1 MPTNVTMPK
10 LGLTMET
17 GKIVEWK
24 ADEGSEV
31 KQGDILLVVET
42 EKITY
47 DVEAPATGILHIIVP
62 VEGEV
67 PVADLIGVIAADK
80 AEYDNVAKEGAP
92 AAAPAAAA
100 APQTDASKVVPISSA
115 QSSTPA
121 VDASNI
127 NLVVIGG
134 GPGGYPAAIRA
145 AQLGAKVT
153 IIEKDKFGGT
163 CLNRGCIPTKSLLQS
178 AGMYHSAKNAGVF
191 GVKTSGV
198 TLDFPAVMN
207 RKNTVV
213 KQLVGGLGGI
223 LKSHG
228 MKIINGTG
236 TLIDA
241 TTVKI
246 IETGEEVKADK
257 IIIATGSVPSKVP
270 IEGVDQDG
278 VITSDEALN
287 LKKLPKSILIIG
299 GGVIGME
306 FAQVLSR
313 MDVEVTV
320 VEMLPQILPY
330 EDAEIV
336 AGFTGLVKKEGV
348 EIHTN
353 TSVSKIAAKG
363 KKKLVTFG
371 DKQKEVE
378 LVLVAVGRSP
388 YTEGLGLDK
397 VGIKMDKNF
406 INVNEFLETS
416 VKGIY
421 AIGDVIGNFMLAH
434 VATAEGECAAQN
446 ALGQPHRMDRRS
458 TPRAVYTTPEVASV
472 GLSEADAKKQY
483 GDLQIGRFPFVGC
496 GKALVINETSG
507 MVKIIADKKYGEVLG
522 VAILGP
528 HATDLINEA
537 ALAIQMEATF
547 EEIAHTIHAHPTIA
561 ESIMEAALDVDAKA
575 IHMPKKRK

>member
-1 MPTNVTMPK
+1 MATNVTMPK

-24 ADEGSEV
+24 AEEGSEV

-47 DVEAPATGILHIIVP
+47 EVEAPESGLLHIIVP
-62 VEGEV
+62 QEGEV
-67 PVADLIGVIAADK
+67 PVAELIGMIAADK
-80 AEYDNVAKEGAP
+80 AEYDSVAAGG
-92 AAAPAAAA
+92 APAAAA
-100 APQTDASKVVPISSA
+100 APAAAKAPAPASAGAPSPADSVPAAGDVHI
-115 QSSTPA
+115 
-121 VDASNI
+121 
-127 NLVVIGG
+127 VVIGG

-153 IIEKDKFGGT
+153 IIEKDQFGGT

-178 AGMYHSAKNAGVF
+178 AGIYHGAKNAEVF
-191 GVKTSGV
+191 GVKASGV
-198 TLDFPAVMN
+198 VLDFPAVMK

-228 MKIINGTG
+228 MKIVNGTG
-236 TLIDA
+236 TLLDA
-241 TTVKI
+241 TTVKVV
-246 IETGEEVKADK
+246 ETGEEIKADK
-257 IIIATGSVPSKVP
+257 IIIATGSVPSRVP
-270 IEGVDQDG
+270 IDGIDQDG

-287 LKKLPKSILIIG
+287 LEKLPKSILIIG

-330 EDAEIV
+330 EDAEI
-336 AGFTGLVKKEGV
+336 AGAFANLIKKEGV

-353 TSVSKIAAKG
+353 ISVNKIAAKG

-371 DKQKEVE
+371 DTQKEVD

-397 VGIKMDKNF
+397 AGIAMDKNF
-406 INVNEFLETS
+406 IKVNEYLETS
-416 VKGIY
+416 AKGVY

-434 VATAEGECAAQN
+434 VATAEGECAALN
-446 ALGQPHRMDRRS
+446 ALGQPHRMNYRS

-483 GDLQIGRFPFVGC
+483 GDVQIGRFPFVGC
-496 GKALVINETSG
+496 GKALVINETNG
-507 MVKIIADKKYGEVLG
+507 LVKIIADKKYGEVLG

>member
-1 MPTNVTMPK
+1 MATNVTMPK

-24 ADEGSEV
+24 VAEGGEV
-31 KQGDILLVVET
+31 KQGDILLIVET

-47 DVEAPATGILHIIVP
+47 EVEAPATGLLHIIVP
-62 VEGEV
+62 QDGEV
-67 PVADLIGVIAADK
+67 PVAELIGVIAADK
-80 AEYDNVAKEGAP
+80 VEYDSVAAGGAP
-92 AAAPAAAA
+92 AAAPAAAEAPA
-100 APQTDASKVVPISSA
+100 AQDPASA
-115 QSSTPA
+115 STGAPA
-121 VDASNI
+121 VSAPAAGDTHI
-127 NLVVIGG
+127 VVIGG

-153 IIEKDKFGGT
+153 IIEKDQFGGT

-178 AGMYHSAKNAGVF
+178 AGTYHDAKNSEVF

-198 TLDFPAVMN
+198 SIDFPAVMS

-228 MKIINGTG
+228 MKIVNGTG
-236 TLIDA
+236 TLVDA
-241 TTVKI
+241 TTVKV
-246 IETGEEVKADK
+246 IETGEEIKADK
-257 IIIATGSVPSKVP
+257 IIIATGSIPSRVP
-270 IEGVDQDG
+270 IHGAELEG

-287 LKKLPKSILIIG
+287 LEKLPQSILIIG

-306 FAQVLSR
+306 FAQVMSR

-330 EDAEIV
+330 EDAEIA
-336 AGFTGLVKKEGV
+336 AGFAGLIQKEGV

-353 TSVSKIAAKG
+353 TSVSKIEAKG

-397 VGIKMDKNF
+397 VGVAMDKNF
-406 INVNEFLETS
+406 IKVNEYLETS

-434 VATAEGECAAQN
+434 VATAEGECAALN
-446 ALGQPHRMDRRS
+446 ALGQPHRMNYRS

-483 GDLQIGRFPFVGC
+483 GDVQIGRFPFVGC

-507 MVKIIADKKYGEVLG
+507 LVKIIADKKYGEVLG

-547 EEIAHTIHAHPTIA
+547 EEMAHTIHAHPTIA

>member
-1 MPTNVTMPK
+1 MATNVTMPK

-24 ADEGSEV
+24 VAEGGEV
-31 KQGDILLVVET
+31 KQGEILLVVET

-47 DVEAPATGILHIIVP
+47 EVEAPESGLLHIIVP
-62 VEGEV
+62 QEGEV
-67 PVADLIGVIAADK
+67 PVAELIGMIAADK
-80 AEYDNVAKEGAP
+80 AEYDSVAAGG
-92 AAAPAAAA
+92 APAAAA
-100 APQTDASKVVPISSA
+100 APAAAKAPAPASAGAPSPADSVPAAGDVHI
-115 QSSTPA
+115 
-121 VDASNI
+121 
-127 NLVVIGG
+127 VVIGG

-153 IIEKDKFGGT
+153 IIEKDQFGGT
-163 CLNRGCIPTKSLLQS
+163 CLNRGCIPTKSLLHS
-178 AGMYHSAKNAGVF
+178 AGIYHGAKNAEVF
-191 GVKTSGV
+191 GVKASGV
-198 TLDFPAVMN
+198 VLDFPAVMK

-228 MKIINGTG
+228 MKIVNGTG
-236 TLIDA
+236 TLLDA
-241 TTVKI
+241 TTVKVV
-246 IETGEEVKADK
+246 ETGEEIKADK
-257 IIIATGSVPSKVP
+257 IIIATGSVPSRVP
-270 IEGVDQDG
+270 IDGIDQDG

-287 LKKLPKSILIIG
+287 LEKLPKSILIIG

-330 EDAEIV
+330 EDAEI
-336 AGFTGLVKKEGV
+336 AAAFANLIKKEGV

-353 TSVSKIAAKG
+353 ISVSKIAAKG

-371 DKQKEVE
+371 DKQKEVD

-397 VGIKMDKNF
+397 AGIAMDKNF
-406 INVNEFLETS
+406 IKVNEYLETS
-416 VKGIY
+416 AKGVY

-434 VATAEGECAAQN
+434 VATAEGECAALN
-446 ALGQPHRMDRRS
+446 ALGQPHRMNYRS

-483 GDLQIGRFPFVGC
+483 GDVQIGRFPFVGC
-496 GKALVINETSG
+496 GKALVINETNG
-507 MVKIIADKKYGEVLG
+507 LVKIIADKKYGEVLG

>member
-1 MPTNVTMPK
+1 MATNVTMPK

-24 ADEGSEV
+24 VAEGGEV
-31 KQGDILLVVET
+31 KQGEILLIVET

-47 DVEAPATGILHIIVP
+47 EVEAPESGLLHIIVP
-62 VEGEV
+62 QEGEV
-67 PVADLIGVIAADK
+67 PVAELIGMIAADK
-80 AEYDNVAKEGAP
+80 AEYDGVAAGGAP
-92 AAAPAAAA
+92 VAAAAPAAAKAPAPASAGAPSPADSVPA
-100 APQTDASKVVPISSA
+100 AGDVHI
-115 QSSTPA
+115 
-121 VDASNI
+121 
-127 NLVVIGG
+127 VVIGG

-153 IIEKDKFGGT
+153 IIEKDQFGGT

-178 AGMYHSAKNAGVF
+178 AGIYHGAKNAEVF
-191 GVKTSGV
+191 GVKASGV
-198 TLDFPAVMN
+198 VLDFPAVMK

-228 MKIINGTG
+228 MKIVNGTG
-236 TLIDA
+236 TLLDA
-241 TTVKI
+241 TTVKVV
-246 IETGEEVKADK
+246 ETGEEIKADK
-257 IIIATGSVPSKVP
+257 IIIATGSVPSRVP
-270 IEGVDQDG
+270 IEGIDQDG

-287 LKKLPKSILIIG
+287 LEKLPKSILIIG
-299 GGVIGME
+299 GGVLGME

-330 EDAEIV
+330 EDAEI
-336 AGFTGLVKKEGV
+336 AGAFANLIKKEGV

-353 TSVSKIAAKG
+353 ISVNKIAAKG

-371 DKQKEVE
+371 DTQKEVD

-397 VGIKMDKNF
+397 AGIAMDKNF
-406 INVNEFLETS
+406 IKVNEYLETS
-416 VKGIY
+416 AKGVY

-434 VATAEGECAAQN
+434 VATAEGECAALN
-446 ALGQPHRMDRRS
+446 ALGQPHRMNYRS

-483 GDLQIGRFPFVGC
+483 GDVQIGRFPFVGC
-496 GKALVINETSG
+496 GKALVINETNG
-507 MVKIIADKKYGEVLG
+507 LVKIIADKKYGEVLG